1 MAQELTKNNEQD
13 QQSTPAAI
21 PARGTNIRNVL
32 RQANR
37 AMRSYAEQ
45 VNAGK

>member
-1 MAQELTKNNEQD
+1 MAQELNKATGKT
-13 QQSTPAAI
+13 QQAPA
-21 PARGTNIRNVL
+21 PARGTTIRNVL

>member
-1 MAQELTKNNEQD
+1 MTQELNKTSDKT
-13 QQSTPAAI
+13 QQVPA
-21 PARGTNIRNVL
+21 PARGTNMRNVL

-37 AMRSYAEQ
+37 AMRSYAER